1 MTLPLH
7 SFEERSKTAATP
19 RVAVGEWVKIGIAN
33 ERFWC
38 RVCGIEADDSLR
50 VEVQNDLV
58 RVPLRIG
65 DRVGLQANHVLEV
78 ATESDR
84 LEFSALAAS
93 LRSDTRAALQWH
105 NARNVSGHAATPKP
119 QTYGTPSWPSAR
131 ALSASPPPLPAPC
144 SPPTRRPTPCP
155 QPRASI
161 RATPARARYPG
172 RRLALANYV

>member
-65 DRVGLQANHVLEV
+65 DRVDLQANHVLEV

-93 LRSDTRAALQWH
+93 LGSDTRAALQWH
-105 NARNVSGHAATPKP
+105 KTRNVSGHAATPKP
-119 QTYGTPSWPSAR
+119 HT
-131 ALSASPPPLPAPC
+131 ALLVVGSL
-144 SPPTRRPTPCP
+144 
-155 QPRASI
+155 
-161 RATPARARYPG
+161 RAR
-172 RRLALANYV
+172 